1 MNLYHTGLSELYKEI
16 ETLGDPL
23 TGISDR
29 IDFERIR
36 PILSDLYVNDTE
48 KGGRPNYDPVLMV
61 KILLL
66 QQWYNLSDPQIEREI
81 RDRISFMNFLG
92 YPEELPD
99 RNTIWYF
106 RERLSKTGKDRLVF
120 NEIRDQIMAKR
131 IRIKKGNMQDASFIE
146 ADKGEYGKPRGDD
159 AKTRRSKDGSSATK
173 NNEKHFGY
181 KAHTLVNEIKIIEKL
196 SVTPANVHDSMI
208 DLSIPGIVCYRDKGY
223 FGSECKGINATM
235 DRSMRGHPLPVKS
248 IRRNLRISR
257 VRSMVEH
264 PYAFFKGMF
273 HFFHV
278 MVTTVQRVRVKTYF
292 TAMCYNLVRARFLDR
307 TA

>member
-1 MNLYHTGLSELYKEI
+1 
-16 ETLGDPL
+16 
-23 TGISDR
+23 
-29 IDFERIR
+29 
-36 PILSDLYVNDTE
+36 
-48 KGGRPNYDPVLMV
+48 MV

-66 QQWYNLSDPQIEREI
+66 QQWYNLSDPQTEREI

-92 YPEELPD
+92 YPEKLPD

-131 IRIKKGNMQDASFIE
+131 IRIKKGTMQDASFIE
-146 ADKGEYGKPRGDD
+146 ADRGEYGKPRGDD

-173 NNEKHFGY
+173 NHEKHFGY
-181 KAHTLVNEIKIIEKL
+181 KAHTLVNEIKIIERL
-196 SVTPANVHDSMI
+196 SFTPANVHDSII

-223 FGSECKGINATM
+223 FGSECRGINATM
-235 DRSMRGHPLPVKS
+235 DRSVRSHKLPIKS

-264 PYAFFKGMF
+264 LYAFFKGMF

-292 TAMCYNLVRARFLDR
+292 TAICYNLMRSRYLDR
-307 TA
+307 IA

>member
-29 IDFERIR
+29 IDFEKIR
-36 PILSDLYVNDTE
+36 PVLSDLYDNDTE
-48 KGGRPNYDPVLMV
+48 KGGRPNYDPILMV

-92 YPEELPD
+92 YPEKLPD

-131 IRIKKGNMQDASFIE
+131 IRIKKGTIQDASYIE
-146 ADKGEYGKPRGDD
+146 SDKGEYGKPRGDD
-159 AKTRRSKDGSSATK
+159 AKTRRSKDGTSATK
-173 NNEKHFGY
+173 NHEPHFGY

-196 SVTPANVHDSMI
+196 SVTPANVYDSQI
-208 DLSIPGIVCYRDKGY
+208 DLSIPGIICYRDKG
-223 FGSECKGINATM
+223 
-235 DRSMRGHPLPVKS
+235 
-248 IRRNLRISR
+248 
-257 VRSMVEH
+257 
-264 PYAFFKGMF
+264 
-273 HFFHV
+273 
-278 MVTTVQRVRVKTYF
+278 
-292 TAMCYNLVRARFLDR
+292 
-307 TA
+307 

>member
-36 PILSDLYVNDTE
+36 PILADLFSNDTE
-48 KGGRPNYDPVLMV
+48 KGGRPNYDPILMA

-81 RDRISFMNFLG
+81 RDRILFMKFLG
-92 YPEELPD
+92 YPEKLPD
-99 RNTIWYF
+99 RNTIWHF

-120 NEIRDQIMAKR
+120 NEIRDQIMAKQ
-131 IRIKKGNMQDASFIE
+131 IRIKKGTMQGASFI
-146 ADKGEYGKPRGDD
+146 DSDRGEYGKPR
-159 AKTRRSKDGSSATK
+159 RSRDGASAT
-173 NNEKHFGY
+173 NNHDDHFGY
-181 KAHTLVNEIKIIEKL
+181 KAHTLVNEIKIIGKL
-196 SVTPANVHDSMI
+196 AVTPANIHDSKI
-208 DLSIPGIVCYRDKGY
+208 DLSIPGIICYRDNVY
-223 FGSECKGINATM
+223 FRSECKGINGTM
-235 DRSMRGHPLPVKS
+235 DRAVRGHSLPVKS

-257 VRSMVEH
+257 IRSAVEH

-292 TAMCYNLVRARFLDR
+292 TAMCL
-307 TA
+307 

>member
-1 MNLYHTGLSELYKEI
+1 MNLIQSNFPEWYKEI
-16 ETLGDPL
+16 EKLGDPL

-36 PILSDLYVNDTE
+36 PILSDLYENDTE

-66 QQWYNLSDPQIEREI
+66 QQWYNLSDPQVEREI

-92 YPEELPD
+92 YPEKLPD

-106 RERLSKTGKDRLVF
+106 RERLSKTGKDRMVF
-120 NEIRDQIMAKR
+120 NEIRDQIMAR
-131 IRIKKGNMQDASFIE
+131 HISIKKGTMQVASFIE
-146 ADKGEYGKPRGDD
+146 SDMGQYGKPRGDD
-159 AKTRRSKDGSSATK
+159 AKTRRSRDGASATK
-173 NNEKHFGY
+173 NGEKHFGY
-181 KAHTLVNEIKIIEKL
+181 KAHTLVNQIKIIEKL
-196 SVTPANVHDSMI
+196 SVTPANAHDSKI

-223 FGSECKGINATM
+223 FGSECKGIDGTM
-235 DRSMRGHPLPVKS
+235 DRAVRDHKLPIKS
-248 IRRNLRISR
+248 VRRNLRISR
-257 VRSMVEH
+257 IRSAVEH
-264 PYAFFKGMF
+264 PYAFFKNMF

-292 TAMCYNLVRARFLDR
+292 TAMCYNLVRSRFLDR
-307 TA
+307 IA

>member
-1 MNLYHTGLSELYKEI
+1 MNLLQTGLSELYRNVEN
-16 ETLGDPL
+16 LGDPL
-23 TGISDR
+23 SGIGDR

-36 PILSDLYVNDTE
+36 PILTNLYENDTE

-81 RDRISFMNFLG
+81 NDRISFMKFLG
-92 YPEELPD
+92 FPEKLPD
-99 RNTIWYF
+99 RNTIWFF

-120 NEIRDQIMAKR
+120 NEIRDQILARK
-131 IRIKKGNMQDASFIE
+131 IRIKKGTMQDASFIE
-146 ADKGEYGKPRGDD
+146 SDRGEYGKPRGED
-159 AKTRRSKDGSSATK
+159 AKTRRSKDGASATK
-173 NNEKHFGY
+173 NHEHHFGY
-181 KAHTLVNEIKIIEKL
+181 KTHTLVDEIKIMEKL
-196 SVTPANVHDSMI
+196 SVTPANVHDSRI

-223 FGSECKGINATM
+223 FGSDCKGINGTM
-235 DRSMRGHPLPVKS
+235 DRAVRGHKLPMKS

-257 VRSMVEH
+257 IRSLVEH
-264 PYAFFKGMF
+264 PYAFFKRMF
-273 HFFHV
+273 HFGHV

-292 TAMCYNLVRARFLDR
+292 TAMCYNLLRARYLDR